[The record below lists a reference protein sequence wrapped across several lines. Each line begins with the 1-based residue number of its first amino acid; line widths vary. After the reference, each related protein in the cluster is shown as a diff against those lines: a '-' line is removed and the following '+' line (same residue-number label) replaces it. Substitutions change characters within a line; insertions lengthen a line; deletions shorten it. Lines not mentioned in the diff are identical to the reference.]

1 MRGPFF
7 VSTEA
12 GDLMLAMPFPAV
24 MGILNVTPDSFSDGG
39 RYLQHDR
46 AIEHARQMIV
56 EGADIIDIGGESTR
70 PGAEPVSLGEELDR
84 TIPVIEALRRESDI
98 PISIDTSS
106 GGVML
111 EAAAAGANLINDVRA
126 LHREGALEAAAS
138 TGLPVCL
145 MHMQGEPGNMQDDPR
160 YDDLVGEV
168 LIFFQERMEQ
178 CERAGISTERLLLDP
193 GFGFGKTP
201 AQNLELIHRLP
212 EFAAVGRPVLV
223 GLSRK
228 STIGMIVTG
237 EDRLYGSVAGAVV
250 AVQQGAAIVRVHDVR
265 PTVDALRVLRAIEQ
279 QVLPQKN

>member
-250 AVQQGAAIVRVHDVR
+250 AVQH
-265 PTVDALRVLRAIEQ
+265 E
-279 QVLPQKN
+279 